1 MKRIALV
8 FSMSVLALGCG
19 DDGPTDDTPDANVE
33 PDVMQVTGCPGS
45 QDPSNPGFICPTST
59 ARAWSFDDGAW
70 VEQGPADFSCLN
82 TPSTDTATTV
92 DINIAGTVTD
102 FQNNSAINAAQVEL
116 FAGVEFAA
124 VLGDASTDETGAF
137 TLSVPAGQERVGYK
151 VAAANYL
158 DTYTLNL
165 YYEPETPD
173 QNQGLNAV
181 SMITANLVTA
191 LLDVIRTQGTGIL
204 AGSIS
209 DCSGRR
215 ISDVI
220 ATVSTTSRSH
230 DHLEGARSYYFTG
243 TATNSLPTSHS
254 TSPQTS
260 KDGLF
265 VVIELPVS
273 ESAYL
278 QVWGFTPDQ
287 DPTTDAL
294 TLLAEIPAPVVAD
307 SVIIASLRPLRQ

>member
-19 DDGPTDDTPDANVE
+19 DDGPTDTPDGNVE
-33 PDVMQVTGCPGS
+33 PDVLPVTGCPGS
-45 QDPSNPGFICPTST
+45 EDPTNPGFICPTST
-59 ARAWSFDDGAW
+59 ARAWAFEGGAW
-70 VEQGPADFSCLN
+70 VEQGPADLSCLN
-82 TPSTDTATTV
+82 TPGTDTATTV

-102 FQNNSAINAAQVEL
+102 FQTDSALNAAQVQL
-116 FAGVEFAA
+116 FGGVDFAS
-124 VLGDASTDETGAF
+124 VLADAATDEAGAF
-137 TLSVPAGQERVGYK
+137 TLSVPTGQERVSYK
-151 VAAANYL
+151 VAADGYL

-173 QNQGLNAV
+173 QKQFLNAV
-181 SMITANLVTA
+181 SNITANLVTA
-191 LLDVIRTQGTGIL
+191 LIDVVRTPGTGIL

-209 DCSGRR
+209 DCSGNRV
-215 ISDVI
+215 SDVI
-220 ATVSTTSRSH
+220 ATVSATSASH
-230 DHLEGARSYYFTG
+230 DHLAGAQSYYFTG
-243 TATNSLPTSHS
+243 TAANSLPTSHS

-273 ESAYL
+273 ETAYL
-278 QVWGFTPDQ
+278 QVWGFTADQ
-287 DPTTDAL
+287 DPTRDPL